1 MYQQIKQPSSSQPT
15 EVRPATAWNDPP
27 IVQQKVKQPT
37 VPKEI
42 GIDQSKLFQPSN
54 FISIPYG
61 QPTIAPITRTQTPN
75 SNGYIQ
81 WNPVIKNNNNKNF
94 FNPINYRPNIQQNIG
109 LNPIQ
114 NTRSSGTTT
123 SNSPAPTKVSGPVN
137 EKHPIPNESLNK

>member
-1 MYQQIKQPSSSQPT
+1 MICFRVTTTYTSRFRTGLASVEISHLTQLSYALSQQQQQPQSNLFVPKNQKTAKPSSSQPT
-15 EVRPATAWNDPP
+15 VLYQEVRPPTAWNDPP

-81 WNPVIKNNNNKNF
+81 
-94 FNPINYRPNIQQNIG
+94 
-109 LNPIQ
+109 
-114 NTRSSGTTT
+114 
-123 SNSPAPTKVSGPVN
+123 
-137 EKHPIPNESLNK
+137 